1 MAHQIFSLRNSG
13 GIKDTATWQMT
24 YSSLLTAVLAFFI
37 MLIIQAENEVASTYR
52 FADRL
57 KNKMFEEIL
66 REKQARNLD
75 WLYVEN
81 TGTKG
86 IRLLVPT
93 QVEEQVLFL
102 TGNDQIESAFFPYLQ
117 HVSGIINGLQMD
129 RIYTDYS
136 STIEHLRGLGKDI
149 IVQVRIEGH
158 SDRRPIRTTRFA
170 DNWELSTARASRV
183 MEYLEL
189 TTNLPADY
197 FALAGYGAF
206 HPFRSLNNLDENRR
220 VEIYLDIQMVEK
232 NGAI

>member
-1 MAHQIFSLRNSG
+1 MAHSIFSFRSSG
-13 GIKDTATWQMT
+13 GIRDTATWQVT

-37 MLIIQAENEVASTYR
+37 LLIIQAENEVASTYR

-57 KNKMFEEIL
+57 KSKMFKEIV
-66 REKQARNLD
+66 REKTARNLD

-93 QVEEQVLFL
+93 QVEDQVLFQ
-102 TGNDQIESAFFPYLQ
+102 TGDDQIESAFFPYLQ
-117 HVSGIINGLQMD
+117 HLSSIINGLEIN

-136 STIEHLRGLGKDI
+136 GTIGHLRSLGKDI

-158 SDRRPIRTTRFA
+158 SDRRPIRTARFS

-197 FALAGYGAF
+197 FALAGYGSF
-206 HPFRSLNNLDENRR
+206 HPFRSVNNLDENRR

-232 NGAI
+232 NGTI